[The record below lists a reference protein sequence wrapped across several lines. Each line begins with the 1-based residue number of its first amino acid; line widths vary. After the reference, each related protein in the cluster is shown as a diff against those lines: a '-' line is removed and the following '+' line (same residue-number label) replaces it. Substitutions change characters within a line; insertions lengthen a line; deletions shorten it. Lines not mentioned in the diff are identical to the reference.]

1 MTAFDSTLVSASTE
15 CVSYI
20 CVSYIS
26 QLADRIFISNF
37 TFGWSHIKY
46 SQQFSCFPV
55 WSICVSV
62 LQILCKPHIVIVYCS
77 SVWQIIWRDAEAS
90 LHWST
95 VTTGGIVWVRT
106 PNDFL
111 LVFDLLCLVLQTS
124 FFSCMFIL
132 FVFTHFMTFRQP
144 RFLFIKN
151 YCLAEAD
158 L

>member
-15 CVSYI
+15 CVSYICVSYI

-90 LHWST
+90 LHWSLEHSNHRRHSLSKDT
-95 VTTGGIVWVRT
+95 KWFFV
-106 PNDFL
+106 
-111 LVFDLLCLVLQTS
+111 S
-124 FFSCMFIL
+124 FWLIMSGFANFIL
-132 FVFTHFMTFRQP
+132 FMHVYIVCFYPFYDIPTTKI
-144 RFLFIKN
+144 FIH
-151 YCLAEAD
+151 
-158 L
+158 